1 MGGSNQIKMG
11 QKLVDKEERK
21 AHILEGLNLIE
32 PQQKLDLKNVG
43 GCAKMQKC
51 LGMENGF
58 ERST

>member
-21 AHILEGLNLIE
+21 AHILEGLT
-32 PQQKLDLKNVG
+32 QKLDLKNFG

-51 LGMENGF
+51 LRMENGF